1 VDKYTWVDIGS
12 SFLPGELSAA
22 FLYAQLE
29 QAKRINAHRRT
40 LYGKYLSLLEPLAAQ
55 GLFRLPLSP
64 GNRPENGHIFYLLCR
79 RAEERS
85 ALIAHLQQQNL
96 SAVFHYV
103 PLHDSPA
110 GQRFARTSGSLAVTE
125 DLAGRLLRLPLYSE
139 MTMEQVRRV
148 CLAVQAFYQTLC

>member
-1 VDKYTWVDIGS
+1 V
-12 SFLPGELSAA
+12 
-22 FLYAQLE
+22 
-29 QAKRINAHRRT
+29 

-79 RAEERS
+79 SAEERS
-85 ALIAHLQQQNL
+85 ALIAHLQQQNI

-110 GQRFARTSGSLAVTE
+110 GQRFARSCGSLSVTE

-148 CLAVQAFYQTLC
+148 CLAVQAFYQTRG